1 MEIPKSKNVKTPSPP
16 DRVEE
21 LTAQM
26 IALNAFFMNEI
37 SNLKNEIERLKQTT
51 YNQENN
57 MNMGQ
62 VENSENSE
70 IFFRDFQIRVFDFGC
85 RAKPKTWK

>member
-1 MEIPKSKNVKTPSPP
+1 M
-16 DRVEE
+16 
-21 LTAQM
+21 AQM

-57 MNMGQ
+57 LNMGQ

-70 IFFRDFQIRVFDFGC
+70 IFFRDF
-85 RAKPKTWK
+85 

>member
-1 MEIPKSKNVKTPSPP
+1 MWVETPKSKNVKTPSPP

-21 LTAQM
+21 LPAQM

-37 SNLKNEIERLKQTT
+37 SNLKNGIERLKQTT
-51 YNQENN
+51 YNQENK

-70 IFFRDFQIRVFDFGC
+70 IFFRDF
-85 RAKPKTWK
+85 